1 MRYCTALVSVFSLQ
15 KCSKHQNGSD
25 APDTRYVTR
34 EVFESLSASRDEAVS
49 KQPSAGHPHE
59 LVWVRFGLGAGTG
72 EVRGHGMESQFRQR
86 PLWDVHQVKFTAGWV
101 GSTVCAPNNKGHGEC
116 VIKPRLEKK
125 RHKEVLSV
133 YSLAV
138 FFLFPVSL
146 PRFIVVPQKV
156 LDTELKKSFAHF
168 NEGRIPVSISSTQT
182 LRYCP
187 STVLSD
193 ILFTKAFFK

>member
-59 LVWVRFGLGAGTG
+59 LVRVRFGLGAGTG
-72 EVRGHGMESQFRQR
+72 EVRGQCMESQFRQR
-86 PLWDVHQVKFTAGWV
+86 PLRDVHKVKFTAVWV
-101 GSTVCAPNNKGHGEC
+101 GSTVCPNNKGNGEC
-116 VIKPRLEKK
+116 VIKRRLEEK
-125 RHKEVLSV
+125 RQVLLV

-138 FFLFPVSL
+138 FPSACRGSSWFHR
-146 PRFIVVPQKV
+146 RF
-156 LDTELKKSFAHF
+156 
-168 NEGRIPVSISSTQT
+168 
-182 LRYCP
+182 
-187 STVLSD
+187 
-193 ILFTKAFFK
+193 